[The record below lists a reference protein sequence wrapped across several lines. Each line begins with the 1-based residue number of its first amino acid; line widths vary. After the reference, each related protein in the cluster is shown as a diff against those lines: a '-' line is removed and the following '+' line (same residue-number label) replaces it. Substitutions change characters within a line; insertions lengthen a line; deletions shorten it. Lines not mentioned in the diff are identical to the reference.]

1 MNPVALLVLQVTVAV
16 KSPVQ
21 FPPQVKCF
29 LALSCSRRTC
39 GDEFPM
45 ISAKEILGLLPR
57 MSGCTRTLSP
67 LSNGEAFSDPAAIV
81 LFGSLAAS

>member
-21 FPPQVKCF
+21 FPPHVQCF

-39 GDEFPM
+39 TDEFPM
-45 ISAKEILGLLPR
+45 ISAEEFSVYCPRYKTALTPPLLWRSFVTP
-57 MSGCTRTLSP
+57 P
-67 LSNGEAFSDPAAIV
+67 L